1 MPPPGQ
7 GWLTGAS
14 STSPETRSAWSSARF
29 RASAPAPGMADD
41 DHALD
46 ADFPERRAD
55 DPRLRRRRGR
65 LGAADAV
72 APAAARTVDGDDPE
86 APRQPLAERRHG
98 IARGAG
104 GAVQEK
110 HGRLGLAPLR
120 RHLDDVQAPARDL
133 NEAAGRRIARLDDAG
148 DDRVATA
155 LHSNSSTIP
164 ASTTARSFIAG
175 GRDQMSRP
183 SISGVRRSIA
193 SRSFAR

>member
-1 MPPPGQ
+1 
-7 GWLTGAS
+7 
-14 STSPETRSAWSSARF
+14 
-29 RASAPAPGMADD
+29 MADHD
-41 DHALD
+41 GALD

-55 DPRLRRRRGR
+55 DARLRRRRGR
-65 LGAADAV
+65 PGAADAV
-72 APAAARTVDGDDPE
+72 APAAARPIDGDDPE
-86 APRQPLAERRHG
+86 APRQPLAKRRHG

-110 HGRLGLAPLR
+110 HRRLGLASLR

-164 ASTTARSFIAG
+164 ASTTARSFIARR
-175 GRDQMSRP
+175 RDQMSRP